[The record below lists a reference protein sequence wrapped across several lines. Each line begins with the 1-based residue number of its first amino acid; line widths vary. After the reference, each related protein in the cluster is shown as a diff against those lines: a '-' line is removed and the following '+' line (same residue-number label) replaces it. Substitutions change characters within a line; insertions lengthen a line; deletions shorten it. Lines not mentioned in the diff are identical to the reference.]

1 VDNYG
6 GMTGDLSDLVDSWRR
21 DLRARNLAPKTI
33 KTYGDSGDQL
43 AAWLEDAGVSSWAD
57 ATRNH
62 VREFVTHLIETRS
75 AATASVRFRALQQ
88 LFNWLVDE
96 GEIDASP
103 MDKLRPPTVPEQE
116 TPVLSIDD
124 ARALVKECGGRDFA
138 SVRDTAIIRL
148 FLDTGM
154 RLDEL
159 AKLQLA
165 DVDLDQ
171 DLAYVVGKGR
181 RPRSGP
187 FGHKTAQ
194 ALDRYLRLRK
204 RQRRAELPE
213 LWLGVNG
220 RPAMTAN
227 GVGAMVRKRGA
238 AAGIPEL
245 HPHMFRHTFAHEWR
259 LAGGD
264 DDSLMRLAGWKS
276 RQMLHRYGAS
286 AADAR
291 AREAHQRLMLGD
303 RI

>member
-1 VDNYG
+1 VSG
-6 GMTGDLSDLVDSWRR
+6 EFSSLVDSWRR

-33 KTYGDSGDQL
+33 KTYGESADQFTVWL
-43 AAWLEDAGVSSWAD
+43 SEQGVTGPAAVSRD
-57 ATRNH
+57 H
-62 VREFVTHLIETRS
+62 VRAFVTHLLETKS
-75 AATASVRFRALQQ
+75 PATASVRFRALQQ

-96 GEIDASP
+96 GEIDTSP
-103 MDKLRPPTVPEQE
+103 MERMKPPTVPEQ
-116 TPVLSIDD
+116 TTAVLSTD
-124 ARALVKECGGRDFA
+124 AAKALLKSCSSRQFVD
-138 SVRDTAIIRL
+138 VRDTAIIRL

-159 AKLQLA
+159 SRLKL
-165 DVDLDQ
+165 DDIDLDQ
-171 DLAYVVGKGR
+171 NVAYVMGKGR
-181 RPRSGP
+181 RARACP
-187 FGHKTAQ
+187 FGNKTSQ
-194 ALDRYLRLRK
+194 ALDRYI
-204 RQRRAELPE
+204 RQRNRQKRAELPA

-220 RPAMTAN
+220 RPGMTDN
-227 GVGAMVRKRGA
+227 GVGQMVRKRGRA
-238 AAGIPEL
+238 VDIPDL

-264 DDSLMRLAGWKS
+264 DDSLMRIAGWKS